1 MICGLNVAVSDS
13 AEKSVDDK
21 PALNV
26 MPDPGEGRI
35 ELFSKLFLVHGAPHH
50 LLHLL
55 RLTLLLLVFVC
66 SSARQAKMS
75 LMSASKDRSKSP
87 SHSHPGPAAHKPVG
101 RRIVKVGRRQVITEG
116 IVRPIFHDLFHHF
129 MTVSWPRLFATL
141 AAFFIVFDLL
151 FGFLYYLAP
160 GCIANLNPPG
170 FAGDFFFSV
179 ETLATVG
186 YGEMH
191 PATFY
196 GHLVA
201 MIEIFVGLMSLA
213 LITGLM
219 FARFSRPQARFLFTR
234 NAVVRPVAGKPTLIF
249 RAANERQNVVQ
260 DASASLRMLRDEV
273 TEEGYRIRRIVDLPL
288 LRSQHPM
295 FTLSWSLMHVIDDA
309 SPLSSETAESL
320 SNSNAVFI
328 LSLSGTDENT
338 GQTLMA
344 RSEYSCAEIRWNF
357 TFHDILEEAPDG
369 SIHVDYNK
377 FHDIEPLQDSEA
389 ADITSGLLK

>member
-1 MICGLNVAVSDS
+1 
-13 AEKSVDDK
+13 
-21 PALNV
+21 
-26 MPDPGEGRI
+26 
-35 ELFSKLFLVHGAPHH
+35 
-50 LLHLL
+50 
-55 RLTLLLLVFVC
+55 
-66 SSARQAKMS
+66 
-75 LMSASKDRSKSP
+75 MSASKRRSKSRPP
-87 SHSHPGPAAHKPVG
+87 SRQAPAAHRPVG
-101 RRIVKVGRRQVITEG
+101 RRIVKVGAREFITEG

-129 MTVSWPRLFATL
+129 MTVSWPRLFTTL
-141 AAFFIVFDLL
+141 ATFFLVFDLL
-151 FGFLYYLAP
+151 FGFLYYLVP

-191 PATFY
+191 PETFY
-196 GHLVA
+196 GHSVA

-219 FARFSRPQARFLFTR
+219 FARFSRPRARFLFTK
-234 NAVVRPVAGKPTLIF
+234 NAVVRPIDGKPTLIF

-260 DASASLRMLRDEV
+260 DASARLRMLRDEV

-295 FTLSWSLMHVIDDA
+295 FFLGWTIMHVIDDA
-309 SPLSSETAESL
+309 SPLSVETPESL
-320 SNSNAVFI
+320 ANSKAVLV

-344 RSEYSCAEIRWNF
+344 RGEYSSADIRWNS
-357 TFHDILEEAPDG
+357 TFRDILEEAPDG
-369 SIHVDYNK
+369 SIHVDYSK
-377 FHDIEPLQDSEA
+377 FHDIEPLQNPERDA
-389 ADITSGLLK
+389 T

>member
-1 MICGLNVAVSDS
+1 M
-13 AEKSVDDK
+13 
-21 PALNV
+21 
-26 MPDPGEGRI
+26 
-35 ELFSKLFLVHGAPHH
+35 
-50 LLHLL
+50 
-55 RLTLLLLVFVC
+55 T
-66 SSARQAKMS
+66 
-75 LMSASKDRSKSP
+75 ASKHRSK
-87 SHSHPGPAAHKPVG
+87 GPRELRAHRPLG
-101 RRIVKVGRRQVITEG
+101 HRIVKLGSRQVVTQG
-116 IVRPIFHDLFHHF
+116 IVTPIFHDLFHHF

-141 AAFFIVFDLL
+141 ASFFIVFDLL
-151 FGFLYYLAP
+151 FGLLYYLVP

-201 MIEIFVGLMSLA
+201 MVEIFVGLMSLA

-219 FARFSRPQARFLFTR
+219 FARFSRPQARFLFTK
-234 NAVVRPVAGKPTLIF
+234 NAVVRPIAGQSTLIF

-260 DASASLRMLRDEV
+260 DASARLRMLRDET
-273 TEEGYRIRRIVDLPL
+273 TEEGYRLRRIIDLRL
-288 LRSQHPM
+288 LRSEHPM
-295 FTLSWSLMHVIDDA
+295 FALGWTIMHVIDDS
-309 SPLSSETAESL
+309 SPLRSETAESL
-320 SNSNAVFI
+320 SNSKTRFV

-344 RSEYSCAEIRWNF
+344 RGEYSSADIRWNA

-369 SIHVDYNK
+369 TIHVDYSK
-377 FHDIEPLQDSEA
+377 FHDIEPL
-389 ADITSGLLK
+389 

>member
-1 MICGLNVAVSDS
+1 MNASPHQSKTPAHSRRLVA
-13 AEKSVDDK
+13 
-21 PALNV
+21 
-26 MPDPGEGRI
+26 
-35 ELFSKLFLVHGAPHH
+35 
-50 LLHLL
+50 
-55 RLTLLLLVFVC
+55 
-66 SSARQAKMS
+66 AR
-75 LMSASKDRSKSP
+75 
-87 SHSHPGPAAHKPVG
+87 KPVG
-101 RRIVKVGRRQVITEG
+101 RRIVKVGARQVVTEG

-141 AAFFIVFDLL
+141 AAFFMVFDLL
-151 FGFLYYLAP
+151 FGFLYYQVP

-196 GHLVA
+196 GHVVA

-219 FARFSRPQARFLFTR
+219 FARFSRPRARFRFTKS
-234 NAVVRPVAGKPTLIF
+234 AVVRPIAGKPTLMF

-260 DASASLRMLRDEV
+260 DASARLRMLRDDV
-273 TEEGYRIRRIVDLPL
+273 TEEGYRMRRIVDLPL

-295 FTLSWSLMHVIDDA
+295 FALGWTIMHVIDDA
-309 SPLSSETAESL
+309 SPLRAETAESL
-320 SNSNAVFI
+320 LLSKTVFV

-344 RSEYSCAEIRWNF
+344 RGEYSAADIRWNS

-369 SIHVDYNK
+369 TIHVDYGK
-377 FHDIEPLQDSEA
+377 FDDIEPLQASDA
-389 ADITSGLLK
+389 APPAG